1 MPWSWTIAFN
11 GDLKVRGRIQMALTR
26 AQQRIVGEIEE
37 LLRIGGYDWRVVE
50 ELYEPDARL
59 EQLKRI
65 KLDFIRMKMIGDYVF
80 ADELLSVI
88 IVAYF
93 FPVKDFPMR
102 WKNKKMLTFMHF
114 IMEELFML
122 RKLALVRE
130 IRGFDKGMAEM
141 LQSLNALR
149 NAMAHSFVPEMKR
162 DYRKIRKVIWKGQDI
177 YTTQG
182 MAQFDTDMRNL
193 VDYLFQMAFGK
204 KLASFATKLR
214 EAPE

>member
-1 MPWSWTIAFN
+1 
-11 GDLKVRGRIQMALTR
+11 MAPTR
-26 AQQRIVGEIEE
+26 AQRRIVGEIEE
-37 LLRIGGYDWRVVE
+37 VLRIGGYDWHVVE

-59 EQLKRI
+59 GQLERI
-65 KLDFIRMKMIGDYVF
+65 KLDFIRMKVIGDYVF

-162 DYRKIRKVIWKGQDI
+162 DYRKTRKVTWKNPGNGTIRHGHAEPARLPVPNGIRQE
-177 YTTQG
+177 
-182 MAQFDTDMRNL
+182 
-193 VDYLFQMAFGK
+193 
-204 KLASFATKLR
+204 ASELR
-214 EAPE
+214 

>member
-1 MPWSWTIAFN
+1 
-11 GDLKVRGRIQMALTR
+11 MALTR

-65 KLDFIRMKMIGDYVF
+65 KLDFIRMKVIGDYVF

-193 VDYLFQMAFGK
+193 VDYLFQMAFGQ

>member
-1 MPWSWTIAFN
+1 
-11 GDLKVRGRIQMALTR
+11 MALTR

-50 ELYEPDARL
+50 ELYETDARL

-65 KLDFIRMKMIGDYVF
+65 KLDFIRMKVIGDHVF